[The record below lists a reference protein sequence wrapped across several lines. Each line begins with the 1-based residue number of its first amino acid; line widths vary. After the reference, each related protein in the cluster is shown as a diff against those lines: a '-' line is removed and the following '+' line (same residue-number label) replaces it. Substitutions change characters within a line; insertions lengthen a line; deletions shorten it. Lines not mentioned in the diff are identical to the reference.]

1 MSGKGSD
8 SPRQMLEGL
17 KDKYKFN
24 TLPLPRKHRNKH
36 RNSGSSEA
44 PTTERVTRKK
54 SFVDMAK
61 RKISRGNKESPPAN
75 TETPK
80 KAGVDKDVD
89 KLKGSEKAVLTALK
103 WFLDVVQKETLIMLP
118 GSTTKVLQEI
128 MELNTTLSSCLK
140 QEESSALSSRHNQ
153 VYQSLANLI
162 HWADKI
168 VLYGQSAMDKSQG
181 SEVTNAVQN
190 GIRELVKLSIEKLQ
204 LQDRNRNELGGGSIG
219 AGGRQSPA
227 PSLDASQK
235 GQGSLSSSSSSPVS
249 PHGSPK
255 ALNNCNANRRPSDSS
270 ESTISE
276 QRPLSPHEQ
285 EVLQKSPIT
294 PFSNVDFGQ
303 HIADPSSAPPKPPLP
318 PQRTYLTSDLS
329 VPPLPRKEREK
340 PKRSSLYDN
349 ASDDGSYPVT
359 IVNNNTHLSR
369 SFSGSSMSVTSGHS
383 DLSNTSSQSR
393 PDSMH
398 STQLSSATAD
408 DWSSTTTGES
418 FDMSRLSI
426 ISGISGH
433 SDGVLISPAHHGQ
446 RGYSYTATE
455 MIHTYTQETRLVNG
469 SLATRRRASSGSEG
483 TPPPPLPM
491 KQKPRTV
498 RQLSAYENLAPED
511 ADALSRKLQEE
522 VFVSDAPPPDVVAC
536 ATSKG
541 IAKFTSSGDIDL
553 RQDSDGPPP
562 LPPKTNKHINTYL
575 DLVGGYNTDGM
586 ELSFQQS
593 SISTNMLSYAGC
605 TSQQE
610 YLRTRE
616 EFFQASYRLEAPCAR
631 EPTSPCHACS
641 MAQGYVHQER
651 IEVRPGGV
659 GVGSG
664 GMVGATSHGQAID
677 KGYETASLGYETMSQ
692 GSHDSD
698 ELPPAIPP
706 KRKDSAQQS
715 SDVHRS
721 RHYTNPERPLS
732 PMYDLKKKS
741 ESMIENSNQERTHN
755 ISQLPAL
762 ARKPSEAESEV
773 EESFSESGI
782 LDMLDVTELLSY
794 STEEEGNPI
803 KGGPVDAL
811 LVYAADADRKDLVY
825 YEAFLTTY
833 RMFISSRDLL
843 NKLLYR
849 YKKFRHK
856 TDMKSRR
863 ANRNAFFLLLRV
875 AGDLIGQTEDDI
887 LKMLMDLVFQLL
899 CDGELMLAK
908 ILRDKVL
915 TKIENNKKA
924 QRSNGKLLWDVGISI
939 VRPSINDITSQ
950 EIAEQMTIQD
960 SDLFQKIEIPEVLMW
975 AKEQSEELSPNLTIF
990 TEHFNKMSYWVRSLI
1005 LQEPKAQDREK
1016 LLIKFIKV
1024 MKHLRKLNN
1033 FNSYLA
1039 VLSAL
1044 DSAPVRRLEWQ
1055 RQTVEGLKE
1064 YCTLI
1069 DSSSSFRCYRAALA
1083 EAEPPC
1089 IPYLGLILQDITF
1102 VHIGNPE
1109 ELPDNGGVNF
1119 VKCWQYFSILDSMRR
1134 FKQHHY
1140 DTLKKDE
1147 RVLAVFNDFSEYL
1160 DEEAMWQL
1168 SKVIKP

>member
-1 MSGKGSD
+1 
-8 SPRQMLEGL
+8 
-17 KDKYKFN
+17 
-24 TLPLPRKHRNKH
+24 
-36 RNSGSSEA
+36 
-44 PTTERVTRKK
+44 
-54 SFVDMAK
+54 MAK
-61 RKISRGNKESPPAN
+61 RKMSRGTKETVLPQP
-75 TETPK
+75 ETPK
-80 KAGVDKDVD
+80 KVGVDKDVD
-89 KLKGSEKAVLTALK
+89 KLRGSEKAVLTALK

-128 MELNTTLSSCLK
+128 MELNTTLNACLK
-140 QEESSALSSRHNQ
+140 QEESSALSSRHSQ

-168 VLYGQSAMDKSQG
+168 VLYGQSVMDKNQG
-181 SEVTNAVQN
+181 TQVTSAVQN
-190 GIRELVKLSIEKLQ
+190 GISELVKLSIEKLQ
-204 LQDRNRNELGGGSIG
+204 LQDKNRNE
-219 AGGRQSPA
+219 AGRQSPSGSVSSSSEQTSS
-227 PSLDASQK
+227 SLK
-235 GQGSLSSSSSSPVS
+235 GQGSLSSASSSPVS

-255 ALNNCNANRRPSDSS
+255 ALNNCNANRRPSENVEAILVD
-270 ESTISE
+270 
-276 QRPLSPHEQ
+276 QRPLSPREQ
-285 EVLQKSPIT
+285 EILQKSPIS
-294 PFSNVDFGQ
+294 PFCPVEFGCPV
-303 HIADPSSAPPKPPLP
+303 IDPTNAPPKPPLP
-318 PQRTYLTSDLS
+318 VQRVLLTDNLT
-329 VPPLPRKEREK
+329 VPPLPPKK
-340 PKRSSLYDN
+340 TKRSSLYDN
-349 ASDDGSYPVT
+349 EPSDGPFPMHPSLH
-359 IVNNNTHLSR
+359 NNNNPHLSR
-369 SFSGSSMSVTSGHS
+369 SYSGSSMSVTSQQS
-383 DLSNTSSQSR
+383 DLSNTSSHSR

-398 STQLSSATAD
+398 STQLSSYHSD
-408 DWSSTTTGES
+408 DWDTSTTTTEQS
-418 FDMSRLSI
+418 VDMSRLSYM
-426 ISGISGH
+426 SG
-433 SDGVLISPAHHGQ
+433 
-446 RGYSYTATE
+446 R
-455 MIHTYTQETRLVNG
+455 
-469 SLATRRRASSGSEG
+469 SEG
-483 TPPPPLPM
+483 TLSPTPVGQSLQAYSMSESVMIYQERRLINGGYTSVGGGGESSGGDSTPPPALPI
-491 KQKPRTV
+491 KVKPRTV
-498 RQLSAYENLAPED
+498 RQLSAYENLKPEE
-511 ADALSRKLQEE
+511 ADALCQKLQEE
-522 VFVSDAPPPDVVAC
+522 VFVSEAPQPDVVAC
-536 ATSKG
+536 ATPKG
-541 IAKFTSSGDIDL
+541 MAKFTSSGDIDL
-553 RQDSDGPPP
+553 RQESDGPPP

-575 DLVGGYNTDGM
+575 DLVGGYNTDGV

-593 SISTNMLSYAGC
+593 SISTQMLSYNCSSSHA
-605 TSQQE
+605 SPYE
-610 YLRTRE
+610 YMQRRE
-616 EFFQASYRLEAPCAR
+616 EFFQASYRLDGQGLSDSVSTCSTCSVAR
-631 EPTSPCHACS
+631 GHHS
-641 MAQGYVHQER
+641 QQER
-651 IEVRPGGV
+651 FEMSPGIAGR
-659 GVGSG
+659 SY
-664 GMVGATSHGQAID
+664 D
-677 KGYETASLGYETMSQ
+677 KGYETMSQ

-706 KRKDSAQQS
+706 KKKGSVPNS
-715 SDVHRS
+715 SELRS
-721 RHYTNPERPLS
+721 RHYTNPERPSS

-741 ESMIENSNQERTHN
+741 ESMIENGDQQHSHN
-755 ISQLPAL
+755 GAQLPVS
-762 ARKPSEAESEV
+762 ARLPSEAESEP
-773 EESFSESGI
+773 EESFSEGGI
-782 LDMLDVTELLSY
+782 LDMLDVSELLSW
-794 STEEEGNPI
+794 SLEEKDNPV
-803 KGGPVDAL
+803 KGGPIDAL
-811 LVYAADADRKDLVY
+811 IVYAADADRKDLVY

-833 RMFISSRDLL
+833 RMFINSRDLL

-887 LKMLMDLVFQLL
+887 LKMLMELVFQLL

-924 QRSNGKLLWDVGISI
+924 LTTQSKHLWGVGISI
-939 VRPSINDITSQ
+939 SRPSINEISGQ
-950 EIAEQMTIQD
+950 EIAEQMTILD
-960 SDLFQKIEIPEVLMW
+960 SELFQKIEIPEVLMW

-1005 LQEPKAQDREK
+1005 LQEPKAQDRERI
-1016 LLIKFIKV
+1016 LIKFIKV

-1083 EAEPPC
+1083 MAEPPC

-1119 VKCWQYFSILDSMRR
+1119 VKCLQYFQILDSMRR

-1147 RVLAVFNDFSEYL
+1147 KVLLVFNDFSEYL